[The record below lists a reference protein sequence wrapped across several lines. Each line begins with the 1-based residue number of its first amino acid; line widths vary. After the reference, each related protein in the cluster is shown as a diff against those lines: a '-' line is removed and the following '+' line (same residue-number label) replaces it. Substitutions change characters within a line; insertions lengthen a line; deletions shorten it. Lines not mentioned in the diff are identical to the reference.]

1 MSEETLC
8 HWIAPQLEPAPLGLL
23 RMMLA
28 LLTYLEHLARCSY
41 PTSLVERLSESR
53 LLHAQSVRLRF

>member
-23 RMMLA
+23 RMIA
-28 LLTYLEHLARCSY
+28 DDVGVTHLPGA
-41 PTSLVERLSESR
+41 PGPVFVPDKLG
-53 LLHAQSVRLRF
+53 